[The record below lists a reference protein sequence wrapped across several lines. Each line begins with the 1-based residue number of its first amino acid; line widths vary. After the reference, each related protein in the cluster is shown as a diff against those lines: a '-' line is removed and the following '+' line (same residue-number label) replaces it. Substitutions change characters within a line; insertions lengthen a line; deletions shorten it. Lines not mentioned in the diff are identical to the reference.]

1 MYEKKCELTNK
12 PILIIPAAG
21 KSSRYP
27 NMKPKWM
34 LTHPSGKL
42 MIEKVIDGLEINNYE
57 KIYFTVLKEHC
68 VEYEADFILKQA
80 FPDDIFEVVIIESP
94 TSSSPETVY
103 QCVKLKNIKGNIV
116 VKDCDCLVKYSV
128 PNAINFVVGLP
139 LTKKPDIKNIQQKSF
154 IIVNQDDIVQEIVE
168 KKVVSDNICLGVY
181 GMNVDDMIASYEKLL
196 NVLPQEMY
204 FSHIISDLIDTSNK
218 IFKAIEAEDFIDWG
232 TKEEWFSSNTIK
244 NTYLF
249 DIDGVVLFNTGKYGR
264 ENWFNTIKPI
274 EENVNT
280 IKQLSDQGH
289 EIIFITS
296 RTQDAIVLFEEFLKN
311 KKITY
316 KTIIHSCLHSKRIL
330 VNDFASSNPFPSCLA
345 INIPRNQ
352 SIELYLK

>member
-1 MYEKKCELTNK
+1 MGY
-12 PILIIPAAG
+12 
-21 KSSRYP
+21 
-27 NMKPKWM
+27 
-34 LTHPSGKL
+34 
-42 MIEKVIDGLEINNYE
+42 
-57 KIYFTVLKEHC
+57 
-68 VEYEADFILKQA
+68 
-80 FPDDIFEVVIIESP
+80 
-94 TSSSPETVY
+94 
-103 QCVKLKNIKGNIV
+103 
-116 VKDCDCLVKYSV
+116 
-128 PNAINFVVGLP
+128 VGLP
-139 LTKKPDIKNIQQKSF
+139 LAIAFSKKRQVIGFDTNKKRINNLKLGHDSTCEVSKKKLLRSKKLTFTNKHNDLINCNCIIITVPTPINKNMKPD
-154 IIVNQDDIVQEIVE
+154 
-168 KKVVSDNICLGVY
+168 
-181 GMNVDDMIASYEKLL
+181 
-196 NVLPQEMY
+196 

-352 SIELYLK
+352 SIESYLK